1 MEKSK
6 KVWSSQPQVRKTTP
20 DETLQRYHVDLF
32 NPATGNAKD
41 ALFEEINFK
50 LYKLGAK
57 SIAFTT
63 SEARINSWICCLIE
77 RYYKHLNENYEGF
90 HATWEEQEPSC
101 DLDSCDR
108 IIIHLYAKEDD
119 KEHQLVAKT
128 VYISTG
134 TIFIQRRW
142 YQNYGMVEFPFLL
155 DIINKMQES
164 ISSDNGNTTLYTST
178 LSDFLKQASST
189 GIIEREE
196 EKEAQEDINEKRKKE
211 HEIDHKVDTTITE
224 NTTGFHAKMLEPT
237 PCRYTPSR
245 LHTVT
250 TL

>member
-6 KVWSSQPQVRKTTP
+6 KVQSSQPQVRKTTP
-20 DETLQRYHVDLF
+20 DKTLQRYHVDLF

-50 LYKLGAK
+50 LYKPGAK

-63 SEARINSWICCLIE
+63 SEARINSWIRCLIE

-90 HATWEEQEPSC
+90 RATWEE
-101 DLDSCDR
+101 
-108 IIIHLYAKEDD
+108 DD
-119 KEHQLVAKT
+119 EEHQLAAIT

-134 TIFIQRRW
+134 TIFIQGRW

-164 ISSDNGNTTLYTST
+164 ISPDNGDTTLYSST

-196 EKEAQEDINEKRKKE
+196 KEAREDINEQRKKE
-211 HEIDHKVDTTITE
+211 DEIDHKVDTTITE

-237 PCRYTPSR
+237 PWTYTPSR